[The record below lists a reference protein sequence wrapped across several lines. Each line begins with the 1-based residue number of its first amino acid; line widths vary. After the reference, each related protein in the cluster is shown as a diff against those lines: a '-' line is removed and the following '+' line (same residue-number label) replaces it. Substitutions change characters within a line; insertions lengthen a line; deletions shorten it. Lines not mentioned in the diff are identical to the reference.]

1 MKKMKEVAQKI
12 ISKTISN
19 VKENPLVVKENGC
32 AACHVLFNLSKEMGI
47 SEQDASDL
55 LSEVLFANPDL
66 DCSFIDMVENIH
78 MKRRLMGTAFAIKTR
93 EAKDKYLYSN
103 FKNTLA
109 ELHSDLVNYGPDITL
124 RKLLLSMISL
134 EIAKN
139 IGIDYHASTEELYYF
154 MRKND
159 EETHNN
165 LLEFI
170 NQLYQRMVNKE
181 NRLYQK
187 NISEFFNKP
196 WYLKLYY
203 NM

>member
-1 MKKMKEVAQKI
+1 MKRMKEVAQKI
-12 ISKTISN
+12 ISKTISSVN
-19 VKENPLVVKENGC
+19 ENHLVVKENGC
-32 AACHVLFNLSKEMGI
+32 AACHVLFNLSKEMEI

-196 WYLKLYY
+196 GY
-203 NM
+203 

>member
-1 MKKMKEVAQKI
+1 MNKKKEDAQKI

-19 VKENPLVVKENGC
+19 VREYPLVVKENGC
-32 AACHVLFNLSKEMGI
+32 AACHVLFTLSKEMEI

-66 DCSFIDMVENIH
+66 DESFIDMVEYIH
-78 MKRRLMGTAFAIKTR
+78 MKKRMMGTAFAIKTR
-93 EAKDKYLYSN
+93 EAKDKYIYSN

-109 ELHSDLVNYGPDITL
+109 ELHSDLINYGPDITL

-159 EETHNN
+159 QETHDN

-170 NQLYQRMVNKE
+170 NQLYQRI
-181 NRLYQK
+181 
-187 NISEFFNKP
+187 ISRESK
-196 WYLKLYY
+196 
-203 NM
+203 

>member
-32 AACHVLFNLSKEMGI
+32 AACHVLFNLSKEMEI
-47 SEQDASDL
+47 SEHDASDL

-93 EAKDKYLYSN
+93 EAKDKYIYSN
-103 FKNTLA
+103 FKNTLV
-109 ELHSDLVNYGPDITL
+109 ELHSDLVNYGPDIAL

-170 NQLYQRMVNKE
+170 NQLYQRMVNRERK
-181 NRLYQK
+181 
-187 NISEFFNKP
+187 
-196 WYLKLYY
+196 
-203 NM
+203 

>member
-1 MKKMKEVAQKI
+1 MKKELAKET

-32 AACHVLFNLSKEMGI
+32 AACHVLFTLSNEMGI
-47 SEQDASDL
+47 NEQDASDL
-55 LSEVLFANPDL
+55 LSEVLFTNPDL
-66 DCSFIDMVENIH
+66 DQSFIDMVEDIH
-78 MKRRLMGTAFAIKTR
+78 MKRRLMGTTFAIKTR
-93 EAKDKYLYSN
+93 EAKDKYIYSN

-124 RKLLLSMISL
+124 RKLLMSMISL

-159 EETHNN
+159 QETRKS
-165 LLEFI
+165 LLEFV
-170 NQLYQRMVNKE
+170 NQLYQRM
-181 NRLYQK
+181 
-187 NISEFFNKP
+187 ISTRDHK
-196 WYLKLYY
+196 KI
-203 NM
+203 

>member
-1 MKKMKEVAQKI
+1 MKKKEVAQKI
-12 ISKTISN
+12 ISKAIHN

-32 AACHVLFNLSKEMGI
+32 AACHVLFTLSTEMGI
-47 SEQDASDL
+47 SEQEASDL

-66 DCSFIDMVENIH
+66 NDTFIDMVENIH
-78 MKRRLMGTAFAIKTR
+78 LKRRLMGTAFAIKTR
-93 EAKDKYLYSN
+93 EAKDKYIYSN

-109 ELHSDLVNYGPDITL
+109 ELHSDLINYGPDIAL

-159 EETHNN
+159 QETHEN

-170 NQLYQRMVNKE
+170 DQLYHRMIS
-181 NRLYQK
+181 NRERK
-187 NISEFFNKP
+187 
-196 WYLKLYY
+196 W
-203 NM
+203 